1 MDLDKSNMKKLM
13 FLITFSVLLL
23 ALFQHFS
30 AVKDTLM
37 FVIDVIM
44 PFVIGLFIAFIVNVL
59 MNGIET
65 KLFSSLG
72 KKNKQLRDKI
82 KRPVSLVLSF
92 AIIAGLVA
100 FLILLLIPEVKRTS
114 LIIAKDF
121 PDYFKRTQV
130 WLASIMERYN
140 LSTES
145 LSALEINW
153 EKTQEFVTNTA
164 RKGGS
169 TVFNTTLGITTSIF
183 KFFFNFSLGIVFSIY
198 VLLQKEKLANQLKK
212 LLYAF
217 FKSNKVDSFISV
229 CSLSYKTFSSFVS
242 GQCLEAVIIGS
253 LCFAGMLIFRLP
265 YAPLISALVGFT
277 ALIPVFGAFIGTGVG
292 AFLILMVD
300 PMKAFWFIIFIL
312 ILQQFE
318 GNLIYPKVVG
328 KSVGLSGIWVLVAVT
343 VGGSLLGVVG
353 MLLSVPL
360 ASIVYSLL
368 RTFTYARLK
377 ERNIK
382 I

>member
-1 MDLDKSNMKKLM
+1 MELNKSNMKKLM
-13 FLITFSVLLL
+13 VLITFSVLLL

-30 AVKDTLM
+30 AVKDA
-37 FVIDVIM
+37 FVLIIDVLM
-44 PFVIGLFIAFIVNVL
+44 PFIVGLCIAFIVNVL
-59 MNGIET
+59 MNGIEN
-65 KLFSSLG
+65 KLFSSSG
-72 KKNKQLRDKI
+72 KKNKQLLDKI

-92 AIIAGLVA
+92 AIISGLVA

-121 PDYFKRTQV
+121 PDYFKRTQI
-130 WLASIMERYN
+130 WLMSVMERYN

-145 LSALEINW
+145 LSAMEINW
-153 EKTQEFVTNTA
+153 EKTQEFVTNVA
-164 RKGGS
+164 QKGGS

-198 VLLQKEKLANQLKK
+198 VLLQKEKLSKQFEK
-212 LLYAF
+212 LLYAY
-217 FKSNKVDSFISV
+217 FKSNKADSIISV
-229 CSLSYKTFSSFVS
+229 CALSHKTFSSFVF

-253 LCFAGMLIFRLP
+253 LCFVGMLVFGLP

-300 PMKAFWFIIFIL
+300 PMKAFWFIIFVL
-312 ILQQFE
+312 ILQQLE

-368 RTFTYARLK
+368 RTSTYVRLK
-377 ERNIK
+377 ERNMK